1 MIQLG
6 FPILVIY
13 ILINKHLCIKILLLI
28 KTAKIITVLSFIRCE
43 NLADL
48 IWQNRQQITEVDLLR
63 AQLPIDLPAG
73 RQDLVPVLRDTITR
87 LLSSL
92 VTRFVA

>member
-1 MIQLG
+1 MTE
-6 FPILVIY
+6 
-13 ILINKHLCIKILLLI
+13 IN
-28 KTAKIITVLSFIRCE
+28 TADVCRCE

-73 RQDLVPVLRDTITR
+73 RQDLVPILRDTITR

-92 VTRFVA
+92 VTRYHNGTSNDTVTEDMFVETYFVYEGSMLTS